1 MVWDIVSSYPS
12 LPRDVVFGCRLSR
25 RVSLN
30 FQTLGHCFLAVFLLV
45 SICFHCPQSTRA
57 QYSRTCGDC
66 LYGPAWATEAQGLC
80 ASWHSHRLFCL
91 QSYHLTKA
99 FKFHNDWGFIS
110 YFRSVRFGFMKCE
123 INMMYNYS
131 IFLLSWCAITKLP
144 FPSLGKFLA

>member
-1 MVWDIVSSYPS
+1 MLICIIHLLLHYVDLLGGFSSFLVWALRSWIFKLLSDYVHFRAVQMPSRAGSAAYDGTARWCGTSYLHIPVFPGMSSI
-12 LPRDVVFGCRLSR
+12 GCRLSR

-80 ASWHSHRLFCL
+80 AS
-91 QSYHLTKA
+91 
-99 FKFHNDWGFIS
+99 
-110 YFRSVRFGFMKCE
+110 
-123 INMMYNYS
+123 
-131 IFLLSWCAITKLP
+131 
-144 FPSLGKFLA
+144 